1 MKRILVRLQYLWYW
15 IKASNAHGL
24 HSPYVFD
31 FYNRVLH
38 PKNKKD
44 ACYPIENLRKSLLQ
58 NHQIVQVTDWGA
70 SSKETKTSDKRI
82 STLAKFA
89 AKPEKYARLLSRIAD
104 FCEAKVV
111 LELGT
116 SLGISSMYL
125 ASDKNRLVYTV
136 EGCPNIAALSQA
148 HFLKL
153 GYKNIRGYTGL
164 FDQVLP
170 EILSETRADL
180 IFIDGDH
187 RKEATLH
194 YFDMCLAK
202 VSSKTVIIFDDIN
215 WSAGMKAAWKEIQ
228 KHPKVTVSID
238 LFYIGIVFLNE
249 ELSKQRFVLRF

>member
-38 PKNKKD
+38 PKSKKD
-44 ACYPIENLRKSLLQ
+44 TFHSIENLRKSLLQ

-70 SSKETKTSDKRI
+70 SSSQTKTSGKRI

-125 ASDKNRLVYTV
+125 ASDKKRLVYTV
-136 EGCPNIAALSQA
+136 EGCPNIAALSQT
-148 HFLKL
+148 HFRQL
-153 GYKNIRGYTGL
+153 GYKNLRGHIGL
-164 FDQVLP
+164 FDAVLP
-170 EILSETRADL
+170 KILSETRPDL

-187 RKEATLH
+187 RREATLH

-202 VSSKTVIIFDDIN
+202 VSSKTVFIFDDIN
-215 WSAGMKAAWKEIQ
+215 WSTGMKAAWKEIQ
-228 KHPKVTVSID
+228 KHPKVTVSVD
-238 LFYIGIVFLNE
+238 LFFMGIVFLNE
-249 ELSKQRFVLRF
+249 ELSKQHFVLRY